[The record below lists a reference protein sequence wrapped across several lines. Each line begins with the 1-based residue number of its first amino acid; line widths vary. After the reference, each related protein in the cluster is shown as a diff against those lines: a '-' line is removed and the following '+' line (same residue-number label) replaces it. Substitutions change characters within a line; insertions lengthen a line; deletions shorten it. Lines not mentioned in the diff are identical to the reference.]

1 MSVLLNK
8 KTRVIVQGITGKEGS
23 FHAEQ
28 MIEYGTNVVGGVTPG
43 KGGQKF
49 GKIPVFNTVE
59 EAVKKVKATA
69 STIFVPPPLA
79 ADAIFEAI
87 EAGITLIV
95 CITEGIPVLDMMK
108 VKQYLKGHPE
118 VVLIGPNCPG
128 LLTPDEGK
136 MGIIPGFI
144 ARKGVVGIISRSGTL
159 TYEAMDQ
166 LTKAKL
172 GQTTC
177 IGIGGDAIIGTQFI
191 DAVKIFEKDSK
202 TKGLVIIGEIGGDNE
217 VIAAEYIKKNYKRPG
232 VGFIAGQTAP
242 AGKRMGHA
250 GAIISGGKGDAASK
264 IKFMKKCG
272 IKMVDSP
279 SEIGEAMRKLLKK

>member
-49 GKIPVFNTVE
+49 GKIPVFDTVA
-59 EAVKKVKATA
+59 EAVKKVKADA

-79 ADAIFEAI
+79 ADAIFEAV
-87 EAGITLIV
+87 EAGIELIV

-108 VKQYLKGHPE
+108 VKQYLKNYPD

-128 LLTPDEGK
+128 LLTPGEGK

-144 ARKGVVGIISRSGTL
+144 AKKGIVGIISRSGTL

-177 IGIGGDAIIGTQFI
+177 IGIGGDPIIGTQFI

-217 VIAAEYIKKNYKRPG
+217 IIAAEYIKKKYKRPV

-242 AGKRMGHA
+242 EGKRMGHA

-264 IKFMKKCG
+264 IKFMTKCG
-272 IKMVDSP
+272 IKMVSSP
-279 SEIGEAMRKLLKK
+279 SEIGEAMKKLLKK

>member
-49 GKIPVFNTVE
+49 GKIPVFDTVA
-59 EAVKKVKATA
+59 EAVKKVKADA

-79 ADAIFEAI
+79 ADAIFEAV
-87 EAGITLIV
+87 EAGIELIV

-108 VKQYLKGHPE
+108 VKQFLKNYPD

-128 LLTPDEGK
+128 LLTPGEGK

-144 ARKGVVGIISRSGTL
+144 AKKGIVGIISRSGTL

-177 IGIGGDAIIGTQFI
+177 IGIGGDPIIGTQFI

-217 VIAAEYIKKNYKRPG
+217 IIAAEYIKKKYKRPV

-242 AGKRMGHA
+242 EGKRMGHA

-264 IKFMKKCG
+264 IKFMTKCG
-272 IKMVDSP
+272 IKMVSSP
-279 SEIGEAMRKLLKK
+279 SEIGDAMKKLLKK